1 MEDSMGRPYTECFE
15 TRSTRSNSFCTR
27 TRKAYLSLYIAV
39 ESVLMLLRFYVKFVD
54 MFLRLTFLRCGD
66 LITVIGL
73 RHRRC
78 DARFPEVVQ
87 PEVELLTPIFCDHF
101 HGVVANRH

>member
-1 MEDSMGRPYTECFE
+1 
-15 TRSTRSNSFCTR
+15 
-27 TRKAYLSLYIAV
+27 
-39 ESVLMLLRFYVKFVD
+39 